1 MTRKLLFFLSMALFS
16 LLACDPYRP
25 KDDSKETSVDSVT
38 AGQDT
43 VISELDSANRVAD
56 SVGVGAP
63 AMKSSPAVVDKTDLW
78 SPSLFDTIPKYTKE
92 RAFKMD
98 AYQDIIK
105 RYESDDFVYSENIKD
120 RVSALQRILSRI
132 SDWLGS
138 LMPDNPYKFREE
150 FGYLFAFLALIALA
164 FILYKILYNKNQYF
178 IKHDQEK
185 DELDTLAYVE
195 RNLMNSNLDP
205 YIRDAIDQANY
216 DLGIRY
222 LQLLTI
228 QKLAHGGHIKWKQS
242 KTNTEFAN
250 EIQDHVLRQG
260 FLDCTKIFDHV
271 WFGKFILNA
280 SEFSRY
286 KEIFDQYQHQIK

>member
-1 MTRKLLFFLSMALFS
+1 MTRKLLFVLLITLLS
-16 LLACDPYRP
+16 LLACHPYQRQ
-25 KDDSKETSVDSVT
+25 DDSEETTVDSIT

-43 VISELDSANRVAD
+43 LMSELDSTNRNAD
-56 SVGVGAP
+56 SVGGAP
-63 AMKSSPAVVDKTDLW
+63 AIKSPELVEEKTDLW
-78 SPSLFDTIPKYTKE
+78 NPSLFDSIPRYTAE

-98 AYQDIIK
+98 AYKDIIK

-138 LMPDNPYKFREE
+138 IMPDNPYKFRDE

-164 FILYKILYNKNQYF
+164 FILYKVLYNKNQYF
-178 IKHDQEK
+178 IKHGQEK

-195 RNLMNSNLDP
+195 RNLMNSNLEP
-205 YIRDAIDQANY
+205 YIKDAIDQENY
-216 DLGIRY
+216 ALGIRY
-222 LQLLTI
+222 LQLSNI
-228 QKLAHGGHIKWKQS
+228 QKLAYSGHIRWKQS

-250 EIQDHVLRQG
+250 EIQDNALRQG

-271 WFGKFILNA
+271 WFGKFALNA
-280 SEFSRY
+280 SDFSRY